1 MLPGCNFIRRLKMNN
16 VCYWGTKDTNAHVA
30 QCLTSCHHPE
40 VRAIVTDECCYIC
53 PYREEKED
61 E

>member
-1 MLPGCNFIRRLKMNN
+1 MNN